1 MFPKRFVFAALLVPL
16 SVLAQNQSN
25 PGGQTQQPPAT
36 VNVIAPPGPNV
47 YVVSGGLYG
56 TGLYPLPYLPMAPS
70 QNAAPP
76 QAGTAGISFN
86 SPTTYSGP
94 GYSYATPL
102 YSSNAAS
109 PYYNAT
115 PVVPGTETV
124 AAAPEAGRQIND
136 FGPSYYV
143 GSSTAT
149 IAKAPAPSVAEVA
162 AMYRNAPRRSVRT
175 YTNADFWRLNGS
187 QVIPGIIAANVLPT
201 PPANEAA
208 EAEQTQP
215 SQAPAAGQTAPA
227 TENEQKSP
235 AATTQAEPF
244 NAPQVTPPSQNE
256 PGEKTTTLPATAS
269 WLPLLGILGLLSGA
283 AGLWIARFRR

>member
-1 MFPKRFVFAALLVPL
+1 MLPKLFVFAALLVPL
-16 SVLAQNQSN
+16 SVLAQNKSN

-36 VNVIAPPGPNV
+36 VNVVTPPGPNV

-94 GYSYATPL
+94 GYSYATPI

-115 PVVPGTETV
+115 PIVPGTETV
-124 AAAPEAGRQIND
+124 AAAPETGRQIND

-143 GSSTAT
+143 GGSTAT
-149 IAKAPAPSVAEVA
+149 IARAPAPSVAEVA
-162 AMYRNAPRRSVRT
+162 ALYRSAPRRSVRT
-175 YTNADFWRLNGS
+175 YTNADFWRLSGS
-187 QVIPGIIAANVLPT
+187 QVVPGIIAANVLPT

-208 EAEQTQP
+208 EAEQAQP
-215 SQAPAAGQTAPA
+215 PQTPSASQTAPSN
-227 TENEQKSP
+227 EGEQKSP
-235 AATTQAEPF
+235 PASTQAEPS
-244 NAPQVTPPSQNE
+244 NAPKLAPPSQSQQ
-256 PGEKTTTLPATAS
+256 GEKATTLPATAS
-269 WLPLLGILGLLSGA
+269 WLPLLGGLGLLSGA